1 MIKRAH
7 VRHFLAVADSGSF
20 KQAAARLH
28 VTQPTVSTSIGEL
41 ERLVGSPLFVR
52 DRRHVRL
59 TETGGAFLPIARDLE
74 AGFRRADQFGR
85 PMLEQWPGLK
95 LGVIPTVSGPMLE
108 RIAHELARD
117 FGIELVEGT
126 DRDLRG
132 QLASGKIQLAL
143 TLMDEAEGDDQDEAA
158 SHVYPLLD
166 EPYVL
171 VMPASHRFANAAE
184 VAPQD
189 IASDIM
195 IARRSCEVLQR
206 TSRFFTDA
214 GVRPRFALRSENEDR
229 CMRMVSAG
237 LGITVAPLSLAPEGT
252 ATADIVGYGL
262 RRRLGLVRGPAFP
275 EETAERLTATLEIVT
290 ASLPSLALRSGHVPH
305 NLP

>member
-7 VRHFLAVADSGSF
+7 IRHFLAVADSGSF

-28 VTQPTVSTSIGEL
+28 VTQPTVSTSIAEL
-41 ERLVGSPLFVR
+41 EKLVGSPLFVR

-59 TETGGAFLPIARDLE
+59 TEAGGAFLPIARDLE

-85 PMLEQWPGLK
+85 PVQEQWPGLR
-95 LGVIPTVSGPMLE
+95 LGVIPTISGPMLE
-108 RIAHELARD
+108 GVARELSRD
-117 FGIELVEGT
+117 FGIELVEGD
-126 DRDLRG
+126 DRELRG

-143 TLMDEAEGDDQDEAA
+143 TLLDDSDGDENVH
-158 SHVYPLLD
+158 SLLE

-171 VMPASHRFANAAE
+171 VMPAGHRFAGMRE
-184 VAPQD
+184 VSPQD
-189 IASDIM
+189 LAGDIM

-229 CMRMVSAG
+229 CMRMVAAG
-237 LGITVAPLSLAPEGT
+237 LGVTVAPRSLAPAGT
-252 ATADIVGYGL
+252 ATAGIVGYGL
-262 RRRLGLVRGPAFP
+262 KRRLGVVRGTALP
-275 EETAERLTATLEIVT
+275 EEAKERLTTTLEIVA
-290 ASLPSLALRSGHVPH
+290 ASLSLPRP
-305 NLP
+305 

>member
-74 AGFRRADQFGR
+74 AVFRRADQFGR

-117 FGIELVEGT
+117 FGIELVEGP

-132 QLASGKIQLAL
+132 QLASGKIQLAF
-143 TLMDEAEGDDQDEAA
+143 TLLDEDETGDRV
-158 SHVYPLLD
+158 HPLLD

-171 VMPASHRFANAAE
+171 VMPESHRFANAAE

-189 IASDIM
+189 IAGDIM

-237 LGITVAPLSLAPEGT
+237 LGITVAPLSLAPAGT

-290 ASLPSLALRSGHVPH
+290 ASLPSLALRSGPVPQ

>member
-7 VRHFLAVADSGSF
+7 IRHFLAVADSGSF

-28 VTQPTVSTSIGEL
+28 VTQPTVSTSIAEL
-41 ERLVGSPLFVR
+41 EKLVGAPLFVR

-59 TETGGAFLPIARDLE
+59 TEPGGAFLPIARDLE

-85 PMLEQWPGLK
+85 PVQEQWPGLR
-95 LGVIPTVSGPMLE
+95 LGVIPTISGPMLE
-108 RIAHELARD
+108 CVARELSRD
-117 FGIELVEGT
+117 FGIELVEGD
-126 DRDLRG
+126 DRELRG

-143 TLMDEAEGDDQDEAA
+143 TLLGESDESAD
-158 SHVYPLLD
+158 PLLE

-171 VMPASHRFANAAE
+171 VMPATHRFAGMRE
-184 VAPQD
+184 VSPQD
-189 IASDIM
+189 LAGDIM

-229 CMRMVSAG
+229 CMRMVAAG
-237 LGITVAPLSLAPEGT
+237 LGVTVAPRSLAPAGT
-252 ATADIVGYGL
+252 AVAEIAGYGL
-262 RRRLGLVRGPAFP
+262 KRRLGLVRAADFPAGL
-275 EETAERLTATLEIVT
+275 EERLTATLEIVT
-290 ASLPSLALRSGHVPH
+290 ASLPSLGPE
-305 NLP
+305 PQD

>member
-7 VRHFLAVADSGSF
+7 IRHFLAVADSGSF
-20 KQAAARLH
+20 KQASARLH
-28 VTQPTVSTSIGEL
+28 VTQPTVSTSIAEL

-59 TETGGAFLPIARDLE
+59 TEPGGAFLPIARDLE

-85 PMLEQWPGLK
+85 FMQEQWPDLK
-95 LGVIPTVSGPMLE
+95 LGVIPSVSGPLLE
-108 RIAHELARD
+108 RLARELAGD
-117 FGIELVEGT
+117 FGIELVEGD

-132 QLASGKIQLAL
+132 QLGSGKIQLAL
-143 TLMDEAEGDDQDEAA
+143 TLLGEDEQGPCART
-158 SHVYPLLD
+158 LLE

-171 VMPASHRFANAAE
+171 VMPETHRFAGASL

-189 IASDIM
+189 IAGDIM
-195 IARRSCEVLQR
+195 IARRSCEVLQQ

-229 CMRMVSAG
+229 CMRMVAAG
-237 LGITVAPLSLAPEGT
+237 LGVTVAPLSLAPAGT
-252 ATADIVGYGL
+252 ATAEIAGYGL
-262 RRRLGLVRGPAFP
+262 SRRLGLVRGAEFPA
-275 EETAERLTATLEIVT
+275 EAEERLAATLEIVS
-290 ASLPSLALRSGHVPH
+290 ASLPSLARQSGAAPS
-305 NLP
+305 

>member
-7 VRHFLAVADSGSF
+7 IRHFLAVADSGSF

-28 VTQPTVSTSIGEL
+28 VTQPTVSTSIAEL
-41 ERLVGSPLFVR
+41 EKLVGSALFVR

-59 TETGGAFLPIARDLE
+59 TEAGGAFLPIARDLE

-85 PMLEQWPGLK
+85 PVQEQWPGLR
-95 LGVIPTVSGPMLE
+95 LGVIPTISGPMLE
-108 RIAHELARD
+108 RIARELSRD
-117 FGIELVEGT
+117 FGIELVEGD
-126 DRDLRG
+126 DRELRG

-143 TLMDEAEGDDQDEAA
+143 TLLGESDGSAD
-158 SHVYPLLD
+158 LLLE

-171 VMPASHRFANAAE
+171 VMPATHRFAGLEE
-184 VAPQD
+184 VSPQD
-189 IASDIM
+189 LAGDIM

-229 CMRMVSAG
+229 CMRMVTAG
-237 LGITVAPLSLAPEGT
+237 LGVTVAPRSLAPEGT
-252 ATADIVGYGL
+252 ATAEIVGYGL
-262 RRRLGLVRGPAFP
+262 KRRLGLVRGTDFP
-275 EETAERLTATLEIVT
+275 VEAEERLTATLEIVT
-290 ASLPSLALRSGHVPH
+290 ASLPSLRP
-305 NLP
+305 

>member
-7 VRHFLAVADSGSF
+7 IRHFLAVADSGSF

-28 VTQPTVSTSIGEL
+28 VTQPTVSTSIAEL
-41 ERLVGSPLFVR
+41 EKLVGSPLFVR

-59 TETGGAFLPIARDLE
+59 TEAGGAFLPIARDLE

-85 PMLEQWPGLK
+85 PVQEQWPGLR
-95 LGVIPTVSGPMLE
+95 LGVIPTIAGPMLE
-108 RIAHELARD
+108 CLARELSRD
-117 FGIELVEGT
+117 FGIELVEGD
-126 DRDLRG
+126 DRELRG

-143 TLMDEAEGDDQDEAA
+143 TLLGESDGSAD
-158 SHVYPLLD
+158 LLLE

-171 VMPASHRFANAAE
+171 VMPATHRFAGLEE
-184 VAPQD
+184 VSPQD
-189 IASDIM
+189 LAGDIM

-229 CMRMVSAG
+229 CMRMVTAG
-237 LGITVAPLSLAPEGT
+237 LGVTVAPRSLAPEGT
-252 ATADIVGYGL
+252 ATAEIVGYGL
-262 RRRLGLVRGPAFP
+262 KRRLGLVRGTDFP
-275 EETAERLTATLEIVT
+275 VEAEERLTATLEIVT
-290 ASLPSLALRSGHVPH
+290 ASLPSLRP
-305 NLP
+305 

>member
-117 FGIELVEGT
+117 FGIELVEGP

-143 TLMDEAEGDDQDEAA
+143 TLLDEDEAGGRV
-158 SHVYPLLD
+158 HPLLD

-171 VMPASHRFANAAE
+171 VMPESHRFAKAAE

-189 IASDIM
+189 IAGDIM

-237 LGITVAPLSLAPEGT
+237 LGITVAPLSLAPAGT

-290 ASLPSLALRSGHVPH
+290 ASLPSLALRSGPVPQ